1 MAGAVGTASLKLEE
15 LVGLNSPLVSD
26 PKETER
32 TIGLA
37 QPKAQMASA
46 QDLGLGQDEI

>member
-15 LVGLNSPLVSD
+15 PVDLNSPLVSD

-32 TIGLA
+32 TISPA
-37 QPKAQMASA
+37 QPKAQIALA